1 MKELLEDFKEGF
13 EEEAI
18 PSLSTGK
25 KKKKKKIEAL
35 DDRRELG
42 IGGEGV
48 GAGAFQA
55 EVMAEART
63 SG

>member
-1 MKELLEDFKEGF
+1 MRTKKKVSRKRPYIHKKME
-13 EEEAI
+13 
-18 PSLSTGK
+18 K
-25 KKKKKKIEAL
+25 KKKKKSEAL

-42 IGGEGV
+42 MGGEGG

>member
-1 MKELLEDFKEGF
+1 MVYWQ
-13 EEEAI
+13 
-18 PSLSTGK
+18 

>member
-18 PSLSTGK
+18 PSLSTG

>member
-25 KKKKKKIEAL
+25 KKKKKIEAL

-42 IGGEGV
+42 MGGEGV
-48 GAGAFQA
+48 GAGALQA